1 MRYIPNTAEV
11 REEMLRELG
20 FDSVDSL
27 FSAIPEGMRL
37 RRPLDLPAPM
47 SEKALLEYLGRLGA
61 QNASSRS
68 HACFL
73 GGGSYRHFIP
83 AVVPS
88 LVSRG
93 EFLTAYTPYQ
103 PEVSQGTLQAMYEF
117 QTFVC
122 LLTGMDVSNA
132 SMYDGASAVA
142 EAVLMARRI
151 TGRDRFLVAESLHPE
166 YRDVLRTYT
175 TYLGVELVS
184 VPFDAKSGRID
195 PDALE
200 ALAAGGAGGLVIQS
214 PNFFGVVEET
224 ERLAGVVHGQ
234 GGLLISSFNE
244 PFSLGLLKSPGEQG
258 ADIVAGEGQAFGN
271 PVSFGGPGLG
281 LLATKKKYVRNMP
294 GRIVGRTEDVR
305 GKSGFVLTLST
316 REQHIRR
323 EKATSNIC
331 SNEGLCALAATVF
344 LSALGR
350 RGLHRA
356 ARQNA
361 AKAHWLRE
369 RILSLPG
376 YSALFSG
383 PVFNEFAVKG
393 PESPGRLRRRLAKAG
408 ILGGLHLGTWFG
420 SLKGG
425 LLFCV
430 TEDNT
435 REEMERL
442 VSELEGGK

>member
-1 MRYIPNTAEV
+1 VRYIPNTAEV

-142 EAVLMARRI
+142 EAVLMATFCAPTRP
-151 TGRDRFLVAESLHPE
+151 TS
-166 YRDVLRTYT
+166 
-175 TYLGVELVS
+175 VS
-184 VPFDAKSGRID
+184 S
-195 PDALE
+195 
-200 ALAAGGAGGLVIQS
+200 
-214 PNFFGVVEET
+214 
-224 ERLAGVVHGQ
+224 
-234 GGLLISSFNE
+234 
-244 PFSLGLLKSPGEQG
+244 
-258 ADIVAGEGQAFGN
+258 
-271 PVSFGGPGLG
+271 
-281 LLATKKKYVRNMP
+281 
-294 GRIVGRTEDVR
+294 
-305 GKSGFVLTLST
+305 
-316 REQHIRR
+316 
-323 EKATSNIC
+323 
-331 SNEGLCALAATVF
+331 
-344 LSALGR
+344 
-350 RGLHRA
+350 
-356 ARQNA
+356 
-361 AKAHWLRE
+361 W
-369 RILSLPG
+369 
-376 YSALFSG
+376 
-383 PVFNEFAVKG
+383 
-393 PESPGRLRRRLAKAG
+393 
-408 ILGGLHLGTWFG
+408 
-420 SLKGG
+420 
-425 LLFCV
+425 
-430 TEDNT
+430 
-435 REEMERL
+435 
-442 VSELEGGK
+442 